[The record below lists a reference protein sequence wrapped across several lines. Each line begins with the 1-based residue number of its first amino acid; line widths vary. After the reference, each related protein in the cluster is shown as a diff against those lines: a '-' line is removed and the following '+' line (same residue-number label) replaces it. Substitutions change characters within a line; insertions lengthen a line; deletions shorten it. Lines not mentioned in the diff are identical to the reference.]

1 MLTLGAGM
9 LWLMWRPAPPASEP
23 PQVAAY
29 HARQKGACDVV
40 KQAQMKLLAKGLEHQ
55 AEQLDV
61 DSVCDPGRSVRH
73 GLYWLVGI
81 TAALGLFITLLF
93 AASPRF

>member
-1 MLTLGAGM
+1 M
-9 LWLMWRPAPPASEP
+9 LWLMWRPAPPAPVS

-29 HARQKGACDVV
+29 HARQKAACDVV
-40 KQAQMKLLAKGLEHQ
+40 KQAQTKLRARGLEHQ

-73 GLYWLVGI
+73 GLYWLVGLA
-81 TAALGLFITLLF
+81 TALGLFIMLLF